1 MTTLLE
7 TTRQLLLISFM
18 ALPLMLICYT
28 FFLGFG
34 LGNSGL
40 IILFFGQIVLVPL
53 VTMLFQMF
61 TGRLGS
67 LFSVVNHDI
76 CNLVPSSA
84 VRGGFLTVGPSFWM
98 AELLFFITYL
108 VSNALFLYKIPPY
121 EGADAEKIA
130 NRQNQV
136 VTAAIVSILLTVLF
150 MYLRLQTGCETTMG
164 AIVAA
169 ATMVPLGV
177 GWYYFAQICGIGK
190 ADIFGIAAGVLSPSA
205 GANATQVC
213 VSKQN

>member
-7 TTRQLLLISFM
+7 TTRQLLLVSFM

-53 VTMLFQMF
+53 VTMLSQMF
-61 TGRLGS
+61 TGNLGT
-67 LFSVVNHDI
+67 LFSVTNHDI
-76 CNLVPSSA
+76 CNLVPSSV
-84 VRGGFLTVGPSFWM
+84 VRGGFLNVGPSFWI
-98 AELLFFITYL
+98 AHLVFFITYL

-121 EGADAEKIA
+121 EGADSEKIA

-136 VTAAIVSILLTVLF
+136 VTAAIVTILLTVLF
-150 MYLRLQTGCETTMG
+150 IYLRVQTGCETTMG

-177 GWYYFAQICGIGK
+177 GWYYFAQICGIGN